1 MDSEQLEVIKPVS
14 VFTIEVK
21 LQILVIGEDYEDASD
36 KIDAGQ
42 GTVIDRQRTL
52 VRSLEIPRE

>member
-1 MDSEQLEVIKPVS
+1 MDSEQLEVIKPVL